1 MESYSKLKNTKDNKI
16 GFNITD
22 GTGKVSGIV
31 GDWERLFVQTTAS
44 VDEVNA
50 TIRAANIRIK
60 DITLS
65 PMATSR

>member
-1 MESYSKLKNTKDNKI
+1 MQSYTKLKTTKDNKV
-16 GFNITD
+16 GFDVTD
-22 GTGKVSGIV
+22 GTGKVSSIV

-65 PMATSR
+65 QTATSR

>member
-1 MESYSKLKNTKDNKI
+1 M
-16 GFNITD
+16 GFDVTD
-22 GTGKVSGIV
+22 GTGKVSSIV

-65 PMATSR
+65 QTATSR

>member
-1 MESYSKLKNTKDNKI
+1 MQSYSKVKETRAV
-16 GFNITD
+16 GFDITD
-22 GTGKVSGIV
+22 GTGKVSSIV

-50 TIRAANIRIK
+50 TIRAANLRIK

-65 PMATSR
+65 QTATSR